1 MATQSMAYDDPVY
14 RARTVSSSVAAA
26 GASAVHG
33 RFAAFT
39 GLLAKSFQVY
49 TVTAGTGTGNG
60 TVSLCRIATGGT
72 AITTLGNVVMG
83 TSSAGVSTNI
93 AIAAASQTVT
103 QGDQVYIQQGADA
116 TGVWAVSVELVI
128 TPGATVTV

>member
-1 MATQSMAYDDPVY
+1 MATQSMAYDHPVY
-14 RARTVSSSVAAA
+14 LQRVISSSVGVA

-39 GLLAKSFQVY
+39 NMLAKSITIY

-72 AITTLGNVVMG
+72 AITTLGSVTMG
-83 TSSAGVSTNI
+83 TSSVALGTNV
-93 AIAAASQTVT
+93 AIAAASQTIT
-103 QGDQVYIQQGADA
+103 QLDEVYIQQGADA
-116 TGVWAVSVELVI
+116 TGVWAVSIELVI
-128 TPGATVTV
+128 TPGANVTT